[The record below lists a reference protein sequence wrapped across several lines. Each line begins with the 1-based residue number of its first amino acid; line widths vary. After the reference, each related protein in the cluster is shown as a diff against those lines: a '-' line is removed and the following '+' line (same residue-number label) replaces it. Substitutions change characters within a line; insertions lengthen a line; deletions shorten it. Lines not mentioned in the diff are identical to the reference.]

1 MSESATSRPAARVG
15 LVGAGGIGRAH
26 AQAIAA
32 LDGAVLAGVC
42 DVDTGAAASVAA
54 EHGAPVVGLADLA
67 DRDRCDLVIV
77 AAPPAT
83 HPDLVAP
90 FLEAGVAVLSEKPIA
105 IGAAAAEQMVSTAAR
120 TGTPLTMA
128 TKFRFVGEIQ
138 RTRELIVSGELGR
151 VVKIEVSF
159 AGTVDMSRRWN
170 SDPEVSGGGVLIDNA
185 THGVDLVRYL
195 AGPITEVFA
204 VAGPPAQELLV
215 EDSATLLARTA
226 AGALAQ
232 VDVTWSFRRLSPVYC
247 AVYGTEGSVEIGWQ
261 GARARLRSTAGE
273 YVFGSGYQ
281 KIDSLRDNLA
291 AVLDALAAGAPLPVT
306 PADMVAAAAVV
317 DAGYA
322 SAKQACWVEVT
333 A

>member
-1 MSESATSRPAARVG
+1 MSERQRANARVG

-42 DVDTGAAASVAA
+42 DVDPVAASAVAA
-54 EHGAPVVGLADLA
+54 EHGAPALALAELA

-90 FLEAGVAVLSEKPIA
+90 FLDAGVPVLSEKPIA

-128 TKFRFVGEIQ
+128 TKFRFVEEVR
-138 RTRELIVSGELGR
+138 RTQELIAAGELGR
-151 VVKIEVSF
+151 LLKIEVNF
-159 AGTVDMSRRWN
+159 AGTVDMARRWN
-170 SDPEVSGGGVLIDNA
+170 SDPDISGGGVLIDNA

-204 VAGPPAQELLV
+204 VPGPAGQDLVV

-226 AGALAQ
+226 SEVLAQ

-247 AVYGTEGSVEIGWQ
+247 AVYGTSGSVEIGWP
-261 GARARLRSTAGE
+261 GARALISSTTGE
-273 YVFGSGYQ
+273 YGFGSGYK

-291 AVLDALAAGAPLPVT
+291 AVLDALAVGAPLPVT